1 MKERFKLSTRKG
13 QSAIEYLMTYGW
25 MLLVVAIAG
34 GAIFATVQDSQQSC
48 EQNVADIQSTQQGFG
63 VAEFTTTSS
72 ALNIQLENNQQ
83 EAVTVNSVSVNVSA
97 DSSYE
102 LVSDSVELGFGDDAT
117 VSTSNIVQAEEGC
130 ETYDVTITY
139 DQGDLPGEMTGS
151 ITGQMAESTS

>member
-1 MKERFKLSTRKG
+1 MTDGFNLSTRKG

-72 ALNIQLENNQQ
+72 SLNLQLENNQQ
-83 EAVTVNSVSVNVSA
+83 ESVTVNAVTVNASGNTYDLTTS
-97 DSSYE
+97 DSSE
-102 LVSDSVELGFGDDAT
+102 IGFGDTAT
-117 VSTSNIVQAEEGC
+117 YSTSSIVQSEEGC
-130 ETYDVTITY
+130 ATYDVTITY
-139 DQGDLPGEMTGS
+139 DQGDLPGEMSGS